1 MCSASHN
8 AQDTVLFND
17 TVLHNI
23 RYGRTSATDAEVQD
37 AARVAHIH
45 DSIATKFKKGYN
57 TKVGECFP
65 WWRSLS
71 PCGSNS
77 RPPCRSAS
85 TIGVVQSYVMITTHL
100 CP

>member
-1 MCSASHN
+1 MRSASHD

-45 DSIATKFKKGYN
+45 DSIATKFKKGYH
-57 TKVGECFP
+57 TKVGECYF
-65 WWRSLS
+65 WRWGPS
-71 PCGSNS
+71 PCVSNS
-77 RPPCRSAS
+77 RRPFRPASSAPIQPHTVI
-85 TIGVVQSYVMITTHL
+85 TIHL